1 MDDSISRSLQMI
13 VGKQEWEK
21 NRNEETHRD
30 NSQIEENSISKS
42 FQLIIEEGK
51 SNEIRA
57 DKSELKEN
65 VPVCIVGYNEVS
77 VRYTYL
83 LTVTAHS
90 AMYFHQLVCPK
101 IMHLTHHMFE
111 F

>member
-1 MDDSISRSLQMI
+1 MEDSISRSLQMI

-30 NSQIEENSISKS
+30 SSQIEENSISKS

-57 DKSELKEN
+57 DKSELQEN

-77 VRYTYL
+77 VHKVFDFSNVVL
-83 LTVTAHS
+83 SFGSFLTTLA
-90 AMYFHQLVCPK
+90 
-101 IMHLTHHMFE
+101 
-111 F
+111 

>member
-30 NSQIEENSISKS
+30 NDQIEENSISKS

-57 DKSELKEN
+57 DKIELKEN

-77 VRYTYL
+77 VYPII
-83 LTVTAHS
+83 
-90 AMYFHQLVCPK
+90 C
-101 IMHLTHHMFE
+101 
-111 F
+111 